1 MEQFYVGGG
10 DAILPLSV
18 FLRSH
23 WTLGSLD
30 GSRDMPNTGT
40 HCPLEPC
47 PSLINQTVRL
57 ALTPGAYKSAHVPRK
72 PGFGL
77 ALAVI
82 ALVRVSSST
91 FTYNKMW
98 TTTCGLRGR
107 KLHIAIT
114 ITSVLGFSLFGYDQ
128 GLMSGIISGDQF
140 TQEFPPLYIPPE
152 DSPDYSA
159 SYSQHV
165 SVLRGAVTACYELG
179 CFFGA
184 IFTLM
189 YGEKIGRT
197 PLLVAGGIIMVVG
210 AVISTAAFGPQW
222 GLGQFV
228 VGRVISG
235 LGNGMDTATIPVW
248 QSECS
253 RAHNRGFLVCFEGAI
268 IAVGTFVAYWVDFG
282 LSYVNTSVQW
292 RFPVAFQIIFAI
304 LVTVGA
310 LMLPESPRW
319 FVMRGRDEEARQVL
333 AQLNDA
339 EPDSESVLTDFNLMK
354 ADLRSTQDTKASWKT
369 LFTFGKTQ
377 EFQRMMIGCS
387 GQFFQQF
394 TGCNAAIYYST
405 LLFEQNLNLAHRL
418 SLVLGGVFATVYAL
432 ATIPSFFMIERVGR
446 RNLFLIGFLGQGL
459 SFIITM
465 ACLIDPTVENSKG
478 AIVGIFLFICFFA
491 FTTLPLPWI
500 YPPEINPLRTRT
512 MAAAASTCTNWIC
525 NFAVVMFTP
534 VFSDASGWGIYLF
547 FALVNFCAVPFAW
560 FFYAETAGRDLEEVD
575 IIFAKAHVEGKWPY
589 QVANELPKLNSD
601 EIAQMSGDLGLSLP
615 DARVTYGAEKAEIAI
630 SSGDSQERQINE

>member
-1 MEQFYVGGG
+1 
-10 DAILPLSV
+10 
-18 FLRSH
+18 
-23 WTLGSLD
+23 
-30 GSRDMPNTGT
+30 
-40 HCPLEPC
+40 
-47 PSLINQTVRL
+47 
-57 ALTPGAYKSAHVPRK
+57 
-72 PGFGL
+72 
-77 ALAVI
+77 
-82 ALVRVSSST
+82 
-91 FTYNKMW
+91 MW
-98 TTTCGLRGR
+98 TTTSGLRGK
-107 KLHIAIT
+107 KLHLAIT
-114 ITSVLGFSLFGYDQ
+114 FTSVIGFSLFGYDQ

-140 TQEFPPLYIPPE
+140 TQEFPPLAIPAG
-152 DSPDYSA
+152 SSA
-159 SYSQHV
+159 AYSQHV

-189 YGEKIGRT
+189 YGERIGRT
-197 PLLVAGGIIMVVG
+197 PLLVAGGILMIIG
-210 AVISTAAFGPQW
+210 TVISTAAFGPHW

-228 VGRVISG
+228 VGRVVSG

-268 IAVGTFVAYWVDFG
+268 IAVGTFVAYWIDFG
-282 LSYVNTSVQW
+282 LSYVNSSVQW
-292 RFPVAFQIIFAI
+292 RFPVAFQILFAI
-304 LVTVGA
+304 LVSAGA

-319 FVMRGRDEEARQVL
+319 FVMRGHDKEACEVL
-333 AQLNDA
+333 ACLNDSQPDA
-339 EPDSESVLTDFNLMK
+339 EDVLIDFNLMK
-354 ADLRSTQDTKASWKT
+354 ADLNASKGQKANWRT

-405 LLFEQNLNLAHRL
+405 LLFETNLHMDHRL

-432 ATIPSFFMIERVGR
+432 ATIPSFFMIEKVGR
-446 RNLFLIGFLGQGL
+446 RKLFLIGFLGQGL

-465 ACLIDPTVENSKG
+465 GCLIKGDAEASKG
-478 AIVGIFLFICFFA
+478 AVVGIFLFICFFA

-512 MAAAASTCTNWIC
+512 MAASASTCTNWLS

-547 FALVNFCAVPFAW
+547 FALVNFIGVPFAW
-560 FFYAETAGRDLEEVD
+560 FFYAETAGRDLEEID
-575 IIFAKAHVEGKWPY
+575 IIFAKAHVEKKWPY
-589 QVANELPKLNSD
+589 QIAETMPKLTP
-601 EIAQMSGDLGLSLP
+601 EQIGQMQIELGLDVPSHHIS
-615 DARVTYGAEKAEIAI
+615 AEAEKAEMAV
-630 SSGDSQERQINE
+630 SSGESEGKGEGKHID